1 MRISDWS
8 SDECSADLC
17 LLAWLGCRRLG
28 WRRLS
33 GLFLAVLLL
42 YGGTIL
48 LPPLPELAVRSLE
61 NRFPVPAV
69 AAEAVAGIVV
79 LGGSTDAG
87 AVPAAR
93 GQPSRKSVACGTS
106 VPGRVD
112 RGGCRIIKKKTQ

>member
-1 MRISDWS
+1 MRRLPPRSTRTDTLFPYTTLFRS
-8 SDECSADLC
+8 LNCLGLC
-17 LLAWLGCRRLG
+17 LLAWLVCRRLG

-48 LPPLPELAVRSLE
+48 LTPLPELAVRSLE

-79 LGGSTDAG
+79 LGD
-87 AVPAAR
+87 
-93 GQPSRKSVACGTS
+93 RKSVG
-106 VPGRVD
+106 
-112 RGGCRIIKKKTQ
+112 